1 MKKRKIITDSTSY
14 INKEYAEENNITI
27 IPLSYYFGEEM
38 AKEGF
43 PGEFESFFYKLENS
57 NLFPTTSQPST
68 GDFLDE
74 FKKAFEEGYEEIIAI
89 LLSSKLSG
97 TYNSANLA
105 KDILGDERISIVD
118 SEQAASNLRFLVE
131 DAINM
136 SKNDKTM
143 EEIVE
148 HLENKK
154 RQMYAYLTVDTLE
167 YLKRGGRL
175 SSLQSAIGSVLNV
188 KPIIQLKD
196 GVLDSLEKVRGK
208 NKALNAIENKVFENV
223 EKISIC
229 HILDLDEAKKLKVNL
244 EKKFPNASITIDEL
258 GPIIGCHLGPGGIG
272 ICFY

>member
-1 MKKRKIITDSTSY
+1 MEKIKIITDSTSY
-14 INKEYAEENNITI
+14 ITKEYARENNIPI
-27 IPLSYYFGEEM
+27 VPLSYYFSEEM
-38 AKEGF
+38 EKEGF
-43 PGEFESFFYKLENS
+43 PGEFENFFYKLENS
-57 NLFPTTSQPST
+57 DLFPNTSQPST
-68 GDFLDE
+68 GDFLE
-74 FKKAFEEGYEEIIAI
+74 EYERAFKEGYEEIIVI

-131 DAINM
+131 DATNM
-136 SKNDKTM
+136 SKDGKTM
-143 EEIVE
+143 EDIVE

-154 RQMYAYLTVDTLE
+154 KQMYVYLTVDTLE

-175 SSLQSAIGSVLNV
+175 SSFQSAIGSVLKI

-196 GVLDSLEKVRGK
+196 GVLDSLEKTRGK
-208 NKALNAIENKVFENV
+208 NKALNSMGEKIFKDV

-229 HILDLDEAKKLKVNL
+229 HVLDIKEAEKFKSDL
-244 EKKFPNASITIDEL
+244 EKRFPQAEITIDEL
-258 GPIIGCHLGPGGIG
+258 GPVIGCHLGPGGIG